1 MIEISFW
8 DFHEQK
14 YEEKDYC
21 LYVMKNGL
29 GDVLYIG
36 ISDVGVWGRWFG
48 WGGHMMWDGNIIYG
62 QSSIGTKI
70 ENHLPDSLNW
80 NIQLWTLQDCIEFL
94 GDFISSHVQHTI
106 QDIEPLMIKKLS
118 PALNRTYNY
127 KPGKDTTPKSEKEIA
142 LEKRIDKAYDEIFN
156 KKK

>member
-36 ISDVGVWGRWFG
+36 ISVVGVWGRWFG
-48 WGGHMMWDGNIIYG
+48 WGGHMIWDGNIILGESVIGKKNNTTFPILCNGTFNYG
-62 QSSIGTKI
+62 LFKI
-70 ENHLPDSLNW
+70 ASN
-80 NIQLWTLQDCIEFL
+80 FL
-94 GDFISSHVQHTI
+94 ESPFR
-106 QDIEPLMIKKLS
+106 LMSNTPFRILS
-118 PALNRTYNY
+118 R
-127 KPGKDTTPKSEKEIA
+127 
-142 LEKRIDKAYDEIFN
+142 
-156 KKK
+156 